1 MTGCVCSQ
9 HFFFM
14 QKDTLVDVI
23 LYTYKLLNRD
33 GVFY

>member
-9 HFFFM
+9 LFFLM

-23 LYTYKLLNRD
+23 LYIYKGCCEGLVR
-33 GVFY
+33 